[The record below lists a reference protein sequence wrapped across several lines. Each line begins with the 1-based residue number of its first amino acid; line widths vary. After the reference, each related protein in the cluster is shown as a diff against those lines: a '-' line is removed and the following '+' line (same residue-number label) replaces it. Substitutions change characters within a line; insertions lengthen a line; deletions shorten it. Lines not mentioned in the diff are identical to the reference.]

1 MKKAFLVCVMALVL
15 ISCQFITIIQPTTT
29 PEPTNTFTPT
39 VTLTITHRP
48 TITTTPTPQ
57 TDCDPNVF
65 VEELKPLVPYETFS
79 LGYQIYQGER
89 FLFFW
94 IVDPALDPFA
104 TEDELRQNFDLAVEH
119 SIDLSNLLNQANACV
134 AEYFDYFN
142 PIVVDRYYNGWF
154 SGGINIDLLP
164 VSGELSD
171 ANLEVV
177 QEAIFDYG
185 VWERTFVPEI
195 QSIPAESCTWD
206 EVEELV
212 SRHFYD
218 SVLNSYMLVADNNG
232 ITFTVQYAT
241 GYPDDYIGDAMT
253 TYLNT
258 EREVECLLP
267 EVEYVFVSLVDEY
280 GNVVYTESV
289 PVDLY
294 D

>member
-1 MKKAFLVCVMALVL
+1 MKKALLCCIVALVL
-15 ISCQFITIIQPTTT
+15 MSCQFVTIIQPTAT
-29 PEPTNTFTPT
+29 PEPTA
-39 VTLTITHRP
+39 TLTP
-48 TITTTPTPQ
+48 SVTITRTSIPTRTSTPTPQ

-65 VEELKPLVPYETFS
+65 IEGLKPYVPYETFT

-89 FLFFW
+89 ILFFW
-94 IVDPALDPFA
+94 IVDPALDPA
-104 TEDELRQNFDLAVEH
+104 ASEDELQQNFDLAVLH
-119 SIDLSNLLNQANACV
+119 SIELANLLNQTDVCV

-142 PIVVDRYYNGWF
+142 PIVVDQNFNGWF

-164 VSGELSD
+164 GSGELSD
-171 ANLEVV
+171 AALEVV
-177 QEAIFDYG
+177 REGIFNFG
-185 VWERTFVPEI
+185 FWERTFVPDV
-195 QSIPAESCTWD
+195 QAIPSESCTWD

-218 SVLNSYMLVADNNG
+218 SVLNTYFLVADNLG

-241 GYPDDYIGDAMT
+241 RYPDDYLGDAMT

-267 EVEYVFVSLVDEY
+267 EVDYVFVSIVDEL
-280 GNVVYTESV
+280 GNLVYSESV